1 MLLLRGATF
10 ASVADEPPGGFQYM
24 LLLRGATSPRPSPA
38 PPPIVSIH
46 APLARS
52 NTTRE
57 IVHKYKNVSI
67 HAPLARSNL
76 MYIPSSVPHSPFQYM
91 LLLRGATRFPRPRR
105 SFPRFNT
112 CSSCEEQLPVRLR
125 IVVLQHVSI
134 HAPLARSN
142 SRTVEDLARSLSFQ
156 YMLLLR
162 GATPIFRVVPF

>member
-142 SRTVEDLARSLSFQ
+142 TVAGLPPRTGLVSIHAPLARSNSDEPL
-156 YMLLLR
+156 
-162 GATPIFRVVPF
+162 I